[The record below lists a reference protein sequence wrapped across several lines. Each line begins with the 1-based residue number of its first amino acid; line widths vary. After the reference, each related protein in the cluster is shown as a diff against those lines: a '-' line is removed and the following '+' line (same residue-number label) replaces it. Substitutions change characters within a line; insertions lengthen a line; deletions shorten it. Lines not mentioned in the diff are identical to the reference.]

1 MNAMKPQQVSG
12 LIGMAL
18 LLGSCSESSNR
29 GVIYYYP
36 DDLKSRNLPVWEVT
50 NAIPLTPDRA
60 VLAATSYAT
69 SEHSDVA
76 AWDVESIE
84 LQKQFGT
91 INTWVYSVSLVEP
104 KSGRREYGVRVLMD
118 GSVWKPTTKKRN

>member
-1 MNAMKPQQVSG
+1 MKTKQAVG

-18 LLGSCSESSNR
+18 LLVSCSRSSSDR
-29 GVIYYYP
+29 VIYYYP

-60 VLAATSYAT
+60 VLAATRYAAG
-69 SEHSDVA
+69 EHSDVA
-76 AWDVESIE
+76 VWDVENIA

-91 INTWVYSVSLVEP
+91 IDTWVYSISLIDP
-104 KSGRREYGVRVLMD
+104 KSGRREWDVRVLMD
-118 GSVWKPTTKKRN
+118 GSIWKPATQKRN

>member
-1 MNAMKPQQVSG
+1 MG
-12 LIGMAL
+12 LAL
-18 LLGSCSESSNR
+18 LLVSCSDSSNR
-29 GVIYYYP
+29 SVIYYYP

-60 VLAATSYAT
+60 VLAATRYAT
-69 SEHSDVA
+69 SEHPDAA

-84 LQKQFGT
+84 LRKEFGT

-104 KSGRREYGVRVLMD
+104 KSGRREYDVRVLMD
-118 GSVWKPTTKKRN
+118 GSIWKPTTVKRN